1 MIREAQIQ
9 DIPEIIHVIHNSI
22 RSCIQDHQ
30 RNESVIQTW
39 LEEANHANI
48 MMWML
53 YNESWVY
60 LSDNRV
66 VGFLLVTDGG
76 KILLNYICPERQFE
90 GIGKAL
96 LMHMLHYF
104 REKNIAEIHLEST
117 YTALPFYQ
125 KYGFV
130 AHTEF
135 EHEPTKLKLVKP
147 LSSS

>member
-39 LEEANHANI
+39 LEEANQSNI
-48 MMWML
+48 LMWML
-53 YNESWVY
+53 YNDSWVY
-60 LSDNRV
+60 VSDNRV
-66 VGFLLVTDGG
+66 VGFILVSDQGQ
-76 KILLNYICPERQFE
+76 ILLNYICPERQYQ

-96 LMHMLHYF
+96 LLNMIHCV
-104 REKNIAEIHLEST
+104 RKKNITEISLEST
-117 YTALPFYQ
+117 HTALAFYQ

-130 AHTEF
+130 AHQDF
-135 EHEPTKLKLVKP
+135 EPADVPLKLVKQ
-147 LSSS
+147 LC